1 MINTTTINPIPSHYF
16 PIYAK
21 DLQPPPPAP
30 PLLLPPEKPTHGRLL
45 RQRPQKSRGGSP
57 GNNSR
62 RNSTSSTATS
72 SSSSNGGGGVSGGGN
87 GAPSNGHSML
97 DLKQSVNRYFGGAI
111 NRIDAGE
118 SFAIRA
124 KRRIGNGQIQYLVE
138 WGGDAGAGVGPALA
152 MTNGNWEQIS
162 WAL

>member
-72 SSSSNGGGGVSGGGN
+72 SSSSGGGGGGN
-87 GAPSNGHSML
+87 GNGAPTNGHSML
-97 DLKQSVNRYFGGAI
+97 DLKQSVNRYFGGAM

-124 KRRIGNGQIQYLVE
+124 KRRMGNGQIQYLVE
-138 WGGDAGAGVGPALA
+138 WGGEAGGSATA
-152 MTNGNWEQIS
+152 TNGN
-162 WAL
+162 

>member
-72 SSSSNGGGGVSGGGN
+72 SSSSGGGGGGN
-87 GAPSNGHSML
+87 GNGAPTNGHSML
-97 DLKQSVNRYFGGAI
+97 DLKQSVNRYFGGAM

-124 KRRIGNGQIQYLVE
+124 KRRMGNGQIQYLVE
-138 WGGDAGAGVGPALA
+138 WGGEAGGPATA
-152 MTNGNWEQIS
+152 TNGN
-162 WAL
+162 